1 MKADAEE
8 GADRC
13 KYNRQQQD
21 PQSRK
26 MLRKTVSQLVKVRNR
41 RNLIELRQGTKSSGQ
56 GGCRKRGNDTG
67 NQSRVMDDADT
78 DDFHGEDSGCERS
91 SEDR

>member
-26 MLRKTVSQLVKVRNR
+26 MLRKTVGQLVKVRNR

-56 GGCRKRGNDTG
+56 GGCRKEEMTQGTR
-67 NQSRVMDDADT
+67 A
-78 DDFHGEDSGCERS
+78 E
-91 SEDR
+91 